1 VPDKPTRPLATA
13 LVLAAC
19 IAFAMPGATP
29 AFGQV
34 PERSA
39 TVGQPFSYT
48 GLVYSHL
55 SPGYP
60 QLLVDPDHDKC
71 GGLSAGVHWGDFGA
85 LTPVPYPAESS
96 LVAIPGGWNVLV
108 SASYTYQA
116 PKPKSTG
123 GASVDIE
130 ITCDGQL
137 QKESYLPW
145 VTVTVTGA
153 GAGGSLPPGSPPPG
167 SCPLGQTTSFVRI
180 SQASCPIQY
189 TPALG
194 KAEKKIFRQLAGI
207 AYKGYVVDKAIDDVV
222 SFPGKAVSEGFFGKN
237 AAADLVIGKFWGDYL
252 ERLVAGKGAKGLFG
266 KATPYGWILNAP
278 KYASYLDYVKYA
290 ALTRLADD
298 PPDPNFTALASP
310 PKLPGLRGAPRQV
323 GQRDRREAALYIAL
337 LTTVE
342 RAAGAEAAGATAAQS
357 AQLRHASGIA
367 NQLVSLLGEK
377 QKALKAGARTVR
389 RMPAG
394 RLPRGVVR
402 RAQRRLGSR
411 SLTPSLRKLGF
422 TRDEI
427 AEVRQS
433 APSVPLKSL
442 TAPFQTVLG
451 LGAEAKTV
459 GRERAMLAT
468 FAKRHARGG

>member
-1 VPDKPTRPLATA
+1 MLDKPTRPLAKA
-13 LVLAAC
+13 SVLAVC
-19 IAFAMPGATP
+19 IAFAILGATP

-96 LVAIPGGWNVLV
+96 LVSVPGGWNVLV

-137 QKESYLPW
+137 QKEIYLPW

-153 GAGGSLPPGSPPPG
+153 GGGLPPGSPPPD
-167 SCPLGQTTSFVRI
+167 SCPLGQTTSVLHI

-222 SFPGKAVSEGFFGKN
+222 SFPGKVVSEGFFGKN

-290 ALTRLADD
+290 VLTKLAND
-298 PPDPNFTALASP
+298 PPDPNFSALASP
-310 PKLPGLRGAPRQV
+310 PKLPGLRGAPRQI
-323 GQRDRREAALYIAL
+323 GKRDRREAGLYIAL

-342 RAAGAEAAGATAAQS
+342 RAAGAEAAGATTAQS

-367 NQLVSLLGEK
+367 NQLVSLLGAK
-377 QKALKAGARTVR
+377 QKALKAAARAVKR
-389 RMPAG
+389 IPAG
-394 RLPRGVVR
+394 RLPRSVVR
-402 RAQRRLGSR
+402 RAQRRLDPR
-411 SLTPSLRKLGF
+411 SLTPALRKLGF
-422 TRDEI
+422 TADEI

-433 APSVPLKSL
+433 APSVPLKRL
-442 TAPFQTVLG
+442 TAPFQNVLG
-451 LGAEAKTV
+451 LGAEARTV
-459 GRERAMLAT
+459 RAERAALAT
-468 FAKRHARGG
+468 FANRHARGG

>member
-1 VPDKPTRPLATA
+1 MRRPLAKTS
-13 LVLAAC
+13 VLAAC
-19 IAFAMPGATP
+19 IAFAIAGLPGVALAQQPTL
-29 AFGQV
+29 
-34 PERSA
+34 SA
-39 TVGQPFSYT
+39 VAGQPFNAS
-48 GLVYSHL
+48 GLGGELLDGTCSGLRDVLINWRDGSQPSPPNSAGLNDAGTIDVGGSPVPVQRVSVAVSHVF
-55 SPGYP
+55 PIP
-60 QLLVDPDHDKC
+60 
-71 GGLSAGVHWGDFGA
+71 GLSQLTMSYSVTCINASNQPYDFHETSDP
-85 LTPVPYPAESS
+85 LF
-96 LVAIPGGWNVLV
+96 
-108 SASYTYQA
+108 
-116 PKPKSTG
+116 
-123 GASVDIE
+123 
-130 ITCDGQL
+130 
-137 QKESYLPW
+137 
-145 VTVTVTGA
+145 TVRVM
-153 GAGGSLPPGSPPPG
+153 GSGTAPPPD
-167 SCPLGQTTSFVRI
+167 SCPPAQTTSFVRI

-222 SFPGKAVSEGFFGKN
+222 SFPGKVVSEGFFGKN

-290 ALTRLADD
+290 VLTRLADD

-310 PKLPGLRGAPRQV
+310 PKLRRLRGAPRQV

-377 QKALKAGARTVR
+377 QKALKAAARTLKR
-389 RMPAG
+389 IPAG
-394 RLPRGVVR
+394 RLPRSVVR
-402 RAQRRLGSR
+402 RAKRRLGSR

-442 TAPFQTVLG
+442 TAPFEKVLG
-451 LGAEAKTV
+451 LGAEARTV
-459 GRERAMLAT
+459 GAERAALAK
-468 FAKRHARGG
+468 FAKRHAAGR

>member
-1 VPDKPTRPLATA
+1 VPDKPTRPLAKA
-13 LVLAAC
+13 SVFAAC
-19 IAFAMPGATP
+19 IAFAILGATP
-29 AFGQV
+29 AFGQI

-96 LVAIPGGWNVLV
+96 LVSVPGGWNVLV

-137 QKESYLPW
+137 QKEIYLPW

-153 GAGGSLPPGSPPPG
+153 GGGLPPGPPPPD
-167 SCPLGQTTSFVRI
+167 SCPLGQTTAVLHI

-222 SFPGKAVSEGFFGKN
+222 SFPGKVVSEGFFGKN

-252 ERLVAGKGAKGLFG
+252 ERLVVRIGAKDLFG
-266 KATPYGWILNAP
+266 KATPWGWILNAP

-290 ALTRLADD
+290 VLTKLAND
-298 PPDPNFTALASP
+298 PPDPNFSALASP
-310 PKLPGLRGAPRQV
+310 PKLRRLRGAPRQV
-323 GQRDRREAALYIAL
+323 GKRDRREAGLYIAL

-342 RAAGAEAAGATAAQS
+342 RAAGAEAAGATTAQS

-367 NQLVSLLGEK
+367 NQLVSLLGAE
-377 QKALKAGARTVR
+377 QKALKAAAQTVKR
-389 RMPAG
+389 IPAG
-394 RLPRGVVR
+394 RLPRSVVR
-402 RAQRRLGSR
+402 RAKRRLDSR
-411 SLTPSLRKLGF
+411 SLTPGLRKLGF
-422 TRDEI
+422 TDYEI
-427 AEVRQS
+427 AALGQS
-433 APSVPLKSL
+433 APSVPLKRL
-442 TAPFQTVLG
+442 TAPFQDVLG
-451 LGAEAKTV
+451 LGTEAKTV
-459 GRERAMLAT
+459 SAERAALAT
-468 FAKRHARGG
+468 FAKRYALGG